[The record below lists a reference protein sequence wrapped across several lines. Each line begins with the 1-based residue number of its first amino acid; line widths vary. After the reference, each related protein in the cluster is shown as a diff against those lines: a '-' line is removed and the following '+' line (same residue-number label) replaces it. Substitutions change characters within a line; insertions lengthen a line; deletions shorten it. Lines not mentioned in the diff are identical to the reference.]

1 MAECQR
7 ISLSVVPS
15 GSARL
20 RAAALPSSLW
30 AIIDSVGRNVHAAL
44 WALLIAGAA
53 FLFLQIPEMQRAR
66 IISEAQRLQEI
77 SDENKF
83 YCEKWGMPA
92 RTHEH
97 VICTM
102 DLGHIRQQIEQ
113 RIADESAY

>member
-1 MAECQR
+1 MLR
-7 ISLSVVPS
+7 N
-15 GSARL
+15 RL
-20 RAAALPSSLW
+20 RRNHRAV
-30 AIIDSVGRNVHAAL
+30 INSVCRTVHAAL
-44 WALLIAGAA
+44 WALLIAGTAV
-53 FLFLQIPEMQRAR
+53 LLLQIPEMRRAAA
-66 IISEAQRLQEI
+66 IAEAQRLQEI

-113 RIADESAY
+113 RIADESAHWSPSI